1 MFQFIDEYDTVLL
14 NVDED
19 EQLEFCNGKNSSV
32 IVEELK
38 EKEIVD
44 VRKTKIS
51 SKTNSSSFQMYVFFY
66 LIDLLT

>member
-51 SKTNSSSFQMYVFFY
+51 SKTNSSSFQMYVFF
-66 LIDLLT
+66 LFD